1 MKEKFE
7 TYKTKTKDSWGSLSK
22 ATKWLMAASFFITL
36 LALGLFVFFNSQT
49 NMSPLYSNLD
59 PAEAGEIKAAIETKE
74 FQSKCRRTA
83 RLSPS
88 RTNKLPA

>member
-36 LALGLFVFFNSQT
+36 LALGLFVFFNSQS
-49 NMSPLYSNLD
+49 NMSPLYANLD
-59 PAEAGEIKAAIETKE
+59 PAEAGDRK
-74 FQSKCRRTA
+74 SVV
-83 RLSPS
+83 
-88 RTNKLPA
+88 